1 MNACLFCSI
10 AKKEISAEVIYE
22 SDGALAFLDIHPMAP
37 GHALVIPKQ
46 HVDTILDLPE
56 NDFISIFKAMREVE
70 KMVIKSLKPDG
81 FTLGINQGK
90 VSGQEVDHLH
100 IHIAPRFFGDR
111 GKSFQAIVR
120 NTPKESIKEIAKKL
134 KI

>member
-1 MNACLFCSI
+1 MNSCLFCLV
-10 AKKEISAEVIYE
+10 AKKEIPAEVVYE
-22 SDGALAFLDIHPMAP
+22 NTGALAFLDIYPMAP
-37 GHALVIPKQ
+37 GHTLVIPKR

-56 NDFISIFKAMREVE
+56 DDFVSVFRAAREVE

-100 IHIAPRFFGDR
+100 IHIAPRFFGDG
-111 GKSFQAIVR
+111 GKSFQTIVS
-120 NTPKESIKEIAKKL
+120 NIPKESIKEIAKKL